1 MTMAWH
7 ERDPA
12 SFTAALWDGITDVW
26 AEIRAHPFLTGLTD
40 GSLDHDAFVFY
51 VVQDAHYLREYARAL
66 AVCGARAHDVAAIRM
81 FCEHAAGAIAVE
93 RELHESFFAEFGL
106 SEADVAATPMAPTNV
121 AYTSYLLASA
131 YGGSY
136 AEAVGAV
143 LPCYWIYAEVGRE
156 LLAAGSPDPR
166 YQRWIDTY
174 GGDEFAEVVAQVL
187 DAADELGPTLSDVDR
202 AATAARFR
210 MTSRYEWLFW
220 QMGLER
226 ETWPVGAADQALP

>member
-1 MTMAWH
+1 MAWH
-7 ERDPA
+7 DRAPG
-12 SFTAALWDGITDVW
+12 SFTAALWDGIGDVW
-26 AEIRAHPFLTGLTD
+26 AEICAHPFLTGLKD
-40 GSLDHDAFVFY
+40 GTLDHRAFVFY

-66 AVCGARAHDVAAIRM
+66 AVCGARANDVAAIRM

-93 RELHESFFAEFGL
+93 RELHESFFADFGL

-121 AYTSYLLASA
+121 AYTSYLLSAA

-136 AEAVGAV
+136 AEALGAV

-174 GGDEFAEVVAQVL
+174 GGEEFAAVVAEVL
-187 DAADELGPTLSDVDR
+187 DAADALGPSLSSADR
-202 AATAARFR
+202 AAAAERFVT
-210 MTSRYEWLFW
+210 TSRYEWMFW
-220 QMGLER
+220 EMGLRR
-226 ETWPVGAADQALP
+226 ETWPV